1 MSTFLSHTLRNTKT
15 PARSLIKP
23 AGASKPTV
31 SKFSSSD
38 SHCACRSVMIL
49 NMLDQ
54 VDGKAGRPKHH
65 ALIRSRFPILWFL
78 LIVVKRMF
86 QNVKSFPDP
95 VRYDFYLPEHR
106 RKRPAYRA
114 SQSESGITDSQSG
127 NRIKSL

>member
-38 SHCACRSVMIL
+38 SHCAGRSVMIL

-54 VDGKAGRPKHH
+54 VDGVAGR
-65 ALIRSRFPILWFL
+65 RE
-78 LIVVKRMF
+78 
-86 QNVKSFPDP
+86 QNTGPS
-95 VRYDFYLPEHR
+95 
-106 RKRPAYRA
+106 
-114 SQSESGITDSQSG
+114 
-127 NRIKSL
+127 